1 MPGHRGHLLVKK
13 ARAMKAAED
22 PSYKASVYFCFKC
35 NFFLPSQDHFDNHM
49 TFLHLVPPPY
59 VIGKFI
65 ALSTPNL
72 LLSTFLRTSE
82 IECAED
88 DSSTKDDSQGID
100 YKLEEYNKLF
110 KNFEVSTAPTIEEWT
125 KIASAAPQFKE
136 IIEHQAKDYGLN
148 IGIFSEPGAPDYEER
163 VKNCRSALE
172 ESKVLKANICQLLEN
187 LDGKALKKIL
197 GYEVE
202 YKKRKREYLKS
213 VKINNSFLKAEL
225 AFNVTKFINE

>member
-1 MPGHRGHLLVKK
+1 MDLKCDPCKNIFYCRWTFTEHIHVESRHEMFHAALYYGAMSDCLSLLYHAKHSNYIRMLHFELFMIQSAPEPVKNFV
-13 ARAMKAAED
+13 MKNL
-22 PSYKASVYFCFKC
+22 F
-35 NFFLPSQDHFDNHM
+35 QRNHNHNNQN
-49 TFLHLVPPPY
+49 T
-59 VIGKFI
+59 
-65 ALSTPNL
+65 A
-72 LLSTFLRTSE
+72 
-82 IECAED
+82 
-88 DSSTKDDSQGID
+88 QGID

-187 LDGKALKKIL
+187 LDGKKLKKREIL
-197 GYEVE
+197 G
-202 YKKRKREYLKS
+202 
-213 VKINNSFLKAEL
+213 
-225 AFNVTKFINE
+225 

>member
-1 MPGHRGHLLVKK
+1 M
-13 ARAMKAAED
+13 
-22 PSYKASVYFCFKC
+22 
-35 NFFLPSQDHFDNHM
+35 N
-49 TFLHLVPPPY
+49 
-59 VIGKFI
+59 
-65 ALSTPNL
+65 
-72 LLSTFLRTSE
+72 
-82 IECAED
+82 
-88 DSSTKDDSQGID
+88 
-100 YKLEEYNKLF
+100 
-110 KNFEVSTAPTIEEWT
+110 STAPT
-125 KIASAAPQFKE
+125 KIAIAAPQLKE

-148 IGIFSEPGAPDYEER
+148 IGIYSEPGAPDYEER

-213 VKINNSFLKAEL
+213 VKINNSFIKAEL